1 MNENNENATGW
12 SRSKW
17 KVRRTLERN
26 RTLLRSLRE
35 HASVAEEDANAWLV
49 RRGFDFE
56 YHTHVLTTLEEKWW
70 SCVTTRDTPWTV
82 AAFNLGRIRETQR
95 FLRRLPPEPDFD
107 EDFRFFSWN
116 APL

>member
-35 HASVAEEDANAWLV
+35 QVSVAEEDANAWRI

-56 YHTHVLTTLEEKWW
+56 YQTHVLTTLEGKLVVMCYDEGYTLDRG
-70 SCVTTRDTPWTV
+70 SIQPWPHSRNSTIF
-82 AAFNLGRIRETQR
+82 AA
-95 FLRRLPPEPDFD
+95 P
-107 EDFRFFSWN
+107 SS
-116 APL
+116 

>member
-1 MNENNENATGW
+1 MNENNENVTGW

-56 YHTHVLTTLEEKWW
+56 YHTHVLTTLEGKLVVMIYDEGY
-70 SCVTTRDTPWTV
+70 TLDRGGIQPWPHSRNSTLL
-82 AAFNLGRIRETQR
+82 AA
-95 FLRRLPPEPDFD
+95 PPP
-107 EDFRFFSWN
+107 
-116 APL
+116 

>member
-17 KVRRTLERN
+17 KVRKTLERN

-35 HASVAEEDANAWLV
+35 QASVAEEDANAWLV

-56 YHTHVLTTLEEKWW
+56 YHTHVLTTLEGKLVVMCYDEGY
-70 SCVTTRDTPWTV
+70 TLDRGGIQPWPHSRNSTLF
-82 AAFNLGRIRETQR
+82 AA
-95 FLRRLPPEPDFD
+95 P
-107 EDFRFFSWN
+107 SS
-116 APL
+116 

>member
-1 MNENNENATGW
+1 MNENNENATSW

-17 KVRRTLERN
+17 KVSRTLERN

-56 YHTHVLTTLEEKWW
+56 YHTHVLTTLEGKLVVMYYDEGY
-70 SCVTTRDTPWTV
+70 TLDRGGIQPWPHSRNSTLF
-82 AAFNLGRIRETQR
+82 AA
-95 FLRRLPPEPDFD
+95 P
-107 EDFRFFSWN
+107 SS
-116 APL
+116 

>member
-56 YHTHVLTTLEEKWW
+56 YHTHVLTTLEGELVVM
-70 SCVTTRDTPWTV
+70 CYDEGYTLDRGGIQPWPHSPNSTLF
-82 AAFNLGRIRETQR
+82 AA
-95 FLRRLPPEPDFD
+95 P
-107 EDFRFFSWN
+107 SS
-116 APL
+116 